1 MSSTQEIAQ
10 PVKTCCGS
18 KGGVQWVFPCTY
30 LRGVSWVGQLGGD
43 VQCKPGQHVH
53 LLVSNL
59 HLRAA
64 MQHMSATHRVA
75 LNLHQCSQ
83 QYKMPGEMN
92 TYLVGGP

>member
-1 MSSTQEIAQ
+1 MSSIQETAQ
-10 PVKTCCGS
+10 AVKTYSRS
-18 KGGVQWVFPCTY
+18 KGGVQWVLPCTY

-64 MQHMSATHRVA
+64 MQHTSATHRVT
-75 LNLHQCSQ
+75 LNHQQCSQ